1 MRRRCATTSAAATQR
16 PVSALAKGGKEGR
29 RPANQK
35 MERPRS
41 LALPLAAAAHLEDE
55 SISGL
60 AGRNTLPYGAA
71 QKNLEEVARVC
82 WNVSV
87 CSCTTVCK

>member
-1 MRRRCATTSAAATQR
+1 MRNNFSSGDAAAGLGLGQGEGRTEEAEGAGK
-16 PVSALAKGGKEGR
+16 PKDGTAALAGATISGGG
-29 RPANQK
+29 A
-35 MERPRS
+35 
-41 LALPLAAAAHLEDE
+41 LEDE

-60 AGRNTLPYGAA
+60 AGRNTLPCGAA
-71 QKNLEEVARVC
+71 QKKLEEVARVC

>member
-1 MRRRCATTSAAATQR
+1 MRNNFSSGDAADGLGLGQEGEGRTEEAGKPKDGTA
-16 PVSALAKGGKEGR
+16 ALAGATISGGG
-29 RPANQK
+29 A
-35 MERPRS
+35 
-41 LALPLAAAAHLEDE
+41 LEDE

-71 QKNLEEVARVC
+71 QKNVEEVARIG

-87 CSCTTVCK
+87 CSCATVCK